1 MFMLYVYS
9 ANERFQVCWNH
20 IIFLPGAFLE
30 VSTSISKML
39 GISCLMQCYT
49 NMKDFLSVITT
60 TSIKKINGTG
70 HAGNKRRKGGIRRR
84 HRWRPRVH
92 QPSLGYSLVGMSGNN
107 LLKLRGNFKTTICC
121 RNALSHLLSE
131 LCEDVLAMCL
141 IQVML
146 VRLNCTHL

>member
-20 IIFLPGAFLE
+20 IIFLPGAFLK

-60 TSIKKINGTG
+60 TSIKKFMELVMPAIKEGKVVYVEDIDEGLESISPRWAIHLSECQETTCWSCV
-70 HAGNKRRKGGIRRR
+70 GI
-84 HRWRPRVH
+84 
-92 QPSLGYSLVGMSGNN
+92 
-107 LLKLRGNFKTTICC
+107 LKLPYVVEM
-121 RNALSHLLSE
+121 HW
-131 LCEDVLAMCL
+131 AMCF
-141 IQVML
+141 QSFVKMSWPC
-146 VRLNCTHL
+146 VWYRLCLFH